1 MLKTKQ
7 AKEKVEKAKP
17 EKFSND
23 DKAVKAIQDA
33 IKKGRSRPML
43 LEQSA
48 SDHKASS
55 NLAFLKATQKMV
67 DLLKKQGERPDQYLT
82 AQQKEVLEDD
92 ELKQKLK
99 EKYQR

>member
-1 MLKTKQ
+1 MLKTKIAASAQ
-7 AKEKVEKAKP
+7 EKAP
-17 EKFSND
+17 VQKFASD

-55 NLAFLKATQKMV
+55 NLAFLKAT
-67 DLLKKQGERPDQYLT
+67 
-82 AQQKEVLEDD
+82 
-92 ELKQKLK
+92 
-99 EKYQR
+99 